1 MTATTAGD
9 SDKAFLGHPKGLGF
23 LAFTE
28 AWERFSY
35 YGMQS
40 LLVLYMTK
48 TLLLSPHVDQ
58 IVGFA
63 AFERMIQAVYHPGAS
78 PQAIASAI
86 FGLYTSLVYL
96 TPILGGVFADQ
107 VLGKTRTII
116 LGGLL
121 MAAGHFLM
129 AFDATFLLAL
139 LCLVLGTGCFKGNIA
154 GQVGGL
160 YGDTD
165 LRRADAFQIFYLGI
179 NAGVIAAPLIAGTLG
194 EKVGWHYGFGAA
206 GVGMLIALVI
216 YLMGRKHLPPD
227 PPLKRKAAAVED
239 RPKLTRNDWRTIGLL
254 VALLPVLSA
263 SVLCNQQ
270 IFNAYL
276 IWADTSVNLTFMG
289 DKVPTTWLV
298 SLDAIVSVSFLAAMV
313 VFWRLWAKRFK
324 EPNEIGKLTIGT
336 FISVTGVLSLAAGAI
351 IAERTGTQVNIW
363 WCVLFHVLN
372 SIAFANMM
380 PVSLAL
386 YARAA
391 PAAVGGTIIG
401 VYYLHLVAGNQVVGV
416 LGGLLEKMPASQFWL
431 MHAAIAA
438 GAGVVF
444 LIVGRFFAK
453 FLSHEATGKPLAK
466 SA

>member
-1 MTATTAGD
+1 MTATTARYG
-9 SDKAFLGHPKGLGF
+9 DKAFLGHPRALGY

-48 TLLLSPHVDQ
+48 TLLFSPHVEQ
-58 IVGFA
+58 IAGYAVFHDLIQFVYRPGPS
-63 AFERMIQAVYHPGAS
+63 EQAV
-78 PQAIASAI
+78 ASAI

-96 TPILGGVFADQ
+96 TPILGGVIADRL
-107 VLGKTRTII
+107 LGKTRTII

-139 LCLVLGTGCFKGNIA
+139 LCLVLGTGAFKGNIA
-154 GQVGGL
+154 GQVGSL
-160 YGDTD
+160 YAEGD

-194 EKVGWHYGFGAA
+194 EKVGWHYGFGVA

-216 YLMGRKHLPPD
+216 YMMGRRHLPPD
-227 PPLKRKAAAVED
+227 PPIRRKDPNAPPPPPLRAHE
-239 RPKLTRNDWRTIGLL
+239 WRTIMLL
-254 VALLPVLSA
+254 VALIPVLTA

-276 IWADTSVNLTFMG
+276 VWADRGVDLNFMG
-289 DKVPTTWLV
+289 EKVPTTWLIT
-298 SLDAIVSVSFLAAMV
+298 LDSVVSVTFLAGMV

-324 EPNEIGKLTIGT
+324 EPDEIGKLTIGA
-336 FISVTGVLSLAAGAI
+336 FISVSGVLCLAAGAI
-351 IAERTGTQVNIW
+351 IAEQTGAKVSIW

-372 SIAFANMM
+372 SIAFANML

-391 PAAVGGTIIG
+391 PVALGSTIIG
-401 VYYLHLVAGNQVVGV
+401 VYYLHLFLGNQTVGI
-416 LGGLLEKMPASQFWL
+416 LGTFLERMPASQFWL
-431 MHAAIAA
+431 MHAGIAA
-438 GAGVVF
+438 GAALVF
-444 LIVGRFFAK
+444 LVVGRFFSRL
-453 FLSHEATGKPLAK
+453 LSHEAVGGPARV
-466 SA
+466 

>member
-1 MTATTAGD
+1 MTSTTADRGD
-9 SDKAFLGHPKGLGF
+9 TAFLGHPKALGY

-48 TLLLSPHVDQ
+48 TLLLTPHVEQ
-58 IVGFA
+58 IAGFA
-63 AFERMIQAVYHPGAS
+63 AFERVIQAVYAPGAS
-78 PQAIASAI
+78 TQAVASAI

-96 TPILGGVFADQ
+96 TPILGGILADQ
-107 VLGKTRTII
+107 LLGKTRTIV

-129 AFDATFLLAL
+129 AFDASFLLAL

-154 GQVGGL
+154 GQVGAL
-160 YGDTD
+160 YGEGD

-194 EKVGWHYGFGAA
+194 EKVGWHYGFGVA
-206 GVGMLIALVI
+206 GVGMLISLVI
-216 YLMGRKHLPPD
+216 YLAGRRHLPPD
-227 PPLKRKAAAVED
+227 PPLRRGPKTA
-239 RPKLTRNDWRTIGLL
+239 RPKLQPGEGRTILL
-254 VALLPVLSA
+254 LILLLPVLSA

-276 IWADTSVNLTFMG
+276 VWADRSVDLTFG
-289 DKVPTTWLV
+289 GERVPTTWLIT
-298 SLDAIVSVSFLAAMV
+298 LDSVASVSFLAGMV

-324 EPNEIGKLTIGT
+324 EPDEIGKLTIGA
-336 FISVTGVLSLAAGAI
+336 FVSVTGVLSLAAGAM
-351 IAERTGTQVNIW
+351 IAEQTGTQVSIW
-363 WCVLFHVLN
+363 WCVLFHLLN
-372 SIAFANMM
+372 SIAFANML

-401 VYYLHLVAGNQVVGV
+401 IYYLHLFAGNQTVGI
-416 LGGLLEKMPASQFWL
+416 LGTLLEKMPASQFWL
-431 MHAAIAA
+431 LHAAIAA
-438 GAGVVF
+438 GAGIVF

-453 FLSHEATGKPLAK
+453 WLSHEATGKGA
-466 SA
+466 AA

>member
-1 MTATTAGD
+1 MTSTTADRGD
-9 SDKAFLGHPKGLGF
+9 TAFLGHPKALGY

-48 TLLLSPHVDQ
+48 TLLLTPHVEQ
-58 IVGFA
+58 IAGFA
-63 AFERMIQAVYHPGAS
+63 AFERVIQAVYHPGAS
-78 PQAIASAI
+78 TQAIASAI

-96 TPILGGVFADQ
+96 TPILGGILADQ
-107 VLGKTRTII
+107 LLGKTRTIV

-129 AFDATFLLAL
+129 AFDASFLLAL

-154 GQVGGL
+154 GQVGAL
-160 YGDTD
+160 YGEGD

-194 EKVGWHYGFGAA
+194 EKVGWHYGFGVA
-206 GVGMLIALVI
+206 GVGMLVSLVI
-216 YLMGRKHLPPD
+216 YLAGRRHLPPD
-227 PPLKRKAAAVED
+227 PPLRRGQKAA
-239 RPKLTRNDWRTIGLL
+239 RPKLQPGEGRTILL
-254 VALLPVLSA
+254 LILLLPVLSA

-276 IWADTSVNLTFMG
+276 VWADRSVDLTFGG
-289 DKVPTTWLV
+289 DKVPTTWLIT
-298 SLDAIVSVSFLAAMV
+298 LDSVASVSFLAGMV

-324 EPNEIGKLTIGT
+324 EPDEIGKLTIGA
-336 FISVTGVLSLAAGAI
+336 FVSVSGVLCLAAGAL
-351 IAERTGTQVNIW
+351 IAEQTGTQVSIW
-363 WCVLFHVLN
+363 WCVLFHLLN
-372 SIAFANMM
+372 SIAFANML

-401 VYYLHLVAGNQVVGV
+401 IYYLHLFVGNQTVGI
-416 LGGLLEKMPASQFWL
+416 LGTLLEKMPASQFWL
-431 MHAAIAA
+431 LHAAIAT

-444 LIVGRFFAK
+444 MIVGRFFARW
-453 FLSHEATGKPLAK
+453 LSHEATGKAT
-466 SA
+466 AV

>member
-1 MTATTAGD
+1 MTSTTARQGD
-9 SDKAFLGHPKGLGF
+9 TAFLGHPKALGY

-48 TLLLSPHVDQ
+48 TLLLSPHVEQ
-58 IVGFA
+58 IAGFA
-63 AFERMIQAVYHPGAS
+63 AFERVIQAVYHPGAS
-78 PQAIASAI
+78 TQAIASAI

-96 TPILGGVFADQ
+96 TPILGGILADQ
-107 VLGKTRTII
+107 LLGKTRTVV

-129 AFDATFLLAL
+129 TFDVSFLLAL

-154 GQVGGL
+154 GQVGSL
-160 YGDTD
+160 YGEGD

-194 EKVGWHYGFGAA
+194 EKVGWHYGFGVA

-216 YLMGRKHLPPD
+216 YMVGRRHLPPD
-227 PPLKRKAAAVED
+227 PPLRGADKVAKPRLKPGEG
-239 RPKLTRNDWRTIGLL
+239 RTVVLL
-254 VALLPVLSA
+254 ILLLPVLAA
-263 SVLCNQQ
+263 SVLANQQ

-276 IWADTSVNLTFMG
+276 VWADRSVNLTFG
-289 DKVPTTWLV
+289 GEKLPTTWLIT
-298 SLDAIVSVSFLAAMV
+298 LDAITSVSFLAGMV

-324 EPNEIGKLTIGT
+324 EPDELGKLTIGA
-336 FISVTGVLSLAAGAI
+336 FISLTGVLSLAAGAL
-351 IAERTGTQVNIW
+351 IAERTGTQVSIW
-363 WCVLFHVLN
+363 WCVLFHILN
-372 SIAFANMM
+372 SIAFANML

-391 PAAVGGTIIG
+391 PAAMGGTIIG
-401 VYYLHLVAGNQVVGV
+401 IYYLHLFAGNQVVGI
-416 LGGLLEKMPASQFWL
+416 LGTLLEKMPASQFWL

-453 FLSHEATGKPLAK
+453 WLSHENTSDARGQAG
-466 SA
+466 

>member
-1 MTATTAGD
+1 MTSTTARKD
-9 SDKAFLGHPKGLGF
+9 DTAFLGHPKALGY

-48 TLLLSPHVDQ
+48 TLLLSPHVEQ
-58 IVGFA
+58 IAGFA
-63 AFERMIQAVYHPGAS
+63 AFERVIQAVYHPGAS
-78 PQAIASAI
+78 TQAIASAI

-96 TPILGGVFADQ
+96 TPILGGILADQ
-107 VLGKTRTII
+107 LLGKTRTVV

-129 AFDATFLLAL
+129 AFDVSFLLAL

-154 GQVGGL
+154 GQVGAL
-160 YGDTD
+160 YGEGD

-194 EKVGWHYGFGAA
+194 EKVGWHYGFGVA

-216 YLMGRKHLPPD
+216 YMVGRRHLPPD
-227 PPLKRKAAAVED
+227 PPLRGADKVAKPRLKPGEG
-239 RPKLTRNDWRTIGLL
+239 RTVVLL
-254 VALLPVLSA
+254 ILLLPVLAA
-263 SVLCNQQ
+263 SVLANQQ

-276 IWADTSVNLTFMG
+276 VWADRSVNLTFG
-289 DKVPTTWLV
+289 GEKLPTTWLIT
-298 SLDAIVSVSFLAAMV
+298 LDAITSVSFLAGMV
-313 VFWRLWAKRFK
+313 VFWRVWAKRFK
-324 EPNEIGKLTIGT
+324 EPDELGKLTIGA
-336 FISVTGVLSLAAGAI
+336 FISLTGVLSLAAGAL
-351 IAERTGTQVNIW
+351 IAERTGTQVSIW
-363 WCVLFHVLN
+363 WCVLFHILN
-372 SIAFANMM
+372 SIAFANML

-391 PAAVGGTIIG
+391 PAAMGGTIIG
-401 VYYLHLVAGNQVVGV
+401 IYYLHLFAGNQVVGI
-416 LGGLLEKMPASQFWL
+416 LGTLLEKMPASQFWL
-431 MHAAIAA
+431 MHAGIAA
-438 GAGVVF
+438 GAGFVF

-453 FLSHEATGKPLAK
+453 WLSHENTSDARGQTG
-466 SA
+466 